1 MNLTTIGLLFASVMA
16 GAIVVE
22 IFKPKKNKN
31 IQLLLTFSGA
41 YLLSVSVLHLLP
53 ELFKE
58 ENTSQH
64 IGIFILAGFLIQI
77 LLEYFSQG
85 IEHGHFH
92 KSNVIPFSVL
102 ISLSLHA
109 LLEGLPLG
117 GHLLHHNHHAH
128 NSLLTGIVLHKIPVA
143 IVLMTF
149 FLQSNMPKQKAY
161 FYLLLFAI
169 MSPLGV
175 FAGSFFTTLA
185 NYQNEIMA
193 LVIGIFLHIST
204 TILFESSDGHKF
216 STQKILAIIVGAIIV
231 MLSL

>member
-1 MNLTTIGLLFASVMA
+1 MNLTTIGLLFASVIA

-22 IFKPKKNKN
+22 IFKPKKSKN

-41 YLLSVSVLHLLP
+41 YLLAVSVLHLLP
-53 ELFKE
+53 EVFKDNVNE
-58 ENTSQH
+58 H
-64 IGIFILAGFLIQI
+64 IGLYILGGFLIQI

-102 ISLSLHA
+102 ISLCLHA
-109 LLEGLPLG
+109 LLEGVPLG
-117 GHLLHHNHHAH
+117 GHLQHAHAH
-128 NSLLTGIVLHKIPVA
+128 NALLTGIVLHKMPVA
-143 IVLMTF
+143 IVLMSF

-161 FYLLLFAI
+161 FYLLLFAL
-169 MSPLGV
+169 MAPLGV

-185 NYQNEIMA
+185 NHHNEIMA
-193 LVIGIFLHIST
+193 IVIGIFLHIST

-216 STQKILAIIVGAIIV
+216 STQKILAIIVGAVIV